1 MFQAAACVIKCKIS
15 WSKPLVQHKKIVNY
29 DVNGVRCSLK
39 FVWFSTG
46 ESSSVYIVWLFSL
59 SSLYSRSFGFGPN
72 SLKST
77 NMVLFCSSLFG
88 KSSCLEHVT
97 PQASQKLA
105 ITHTRKPLKNDTMPQ
120 VSTTWLEDCGNF
132 PDQYNPKSTQ
142 PMNIKTKGRRQITH
156 SWCGVFQLQ
165 KSCHLDSEVLE
176 WESVISTVTFS
187 RIVSAQV
194 AFQCVFWPFT
204 RIVHSNCSPHARVF
218 YQQSDVARP
227 KQCLRFSCLLKYN
240 ATAVWSIDPWRH
252 CHANSVLMMTFWRA
266 QKLKLNCSLYLS
278 R

>member
-1 MFQAAACVIKCKIS
+1 MFKRLLAWSMWNVMIQAIGRT
-15 WSKPLVQHKKIVNY
+15 QKIVNY
-29 DVNGVRCSLK
+29 DVNGVRCSLTI
-39 FVWFSTG
+39 VWFSAG
-46 ESSSVYIVWLFSL
+46 ESSSVYIVWLFNL
-59 SSLYSRSFGFGPN
+59 SSLYSRSFGLGPN

-120 VSTTWLEDCGNF
+120 VSTAWLEDSGNL
-132 PDQYNPKSTQ
+132 PDQYSPKSTQ
-142 PMNIKTKGRRQITH
+142 PMNIKTKGRTQITH

-165 KSCHLDSEVLE
+165 KSCHLDSELLE

-194 AFQCVFWPFT
+194 AFECVFWPFT
-204 RIVHSNCSPHARVF
+204 RVGPSNCSPYARVF
-218 YQQSDVARP
+218 YQQSDVAP
-227 KQCLRFSCLLKYN
+227 ESMFTFLYN

-252 CHANSVLMMTFWRA
+252 CHANSVLMI
-266 QKLKLNCSLYLS
+266 
-278 R
+278 